1 MKWKGNSMSRLKEI
15 REKNGLTQNQ
25 LAKLSGVGQNMI
37 SKYEAGT
44 HQIGED
50 NMIKL
55 IKALNTNADY
65 FLGLIEEA
73 KKERS

>member
-1 MKWKGNSMSRLKEI
+1 MNRLKEI
-15 REKNGLTQNQ
+15 REKNGLSQNE
-25 LAKLSGVGQNMI
+25 LAKKSGVGQNMI

-44 HQIGED
+44 HQIGEE
-50 NMIKL
+50 NMIRL

-65 FLGLIEEA
+65 FLGLIDES